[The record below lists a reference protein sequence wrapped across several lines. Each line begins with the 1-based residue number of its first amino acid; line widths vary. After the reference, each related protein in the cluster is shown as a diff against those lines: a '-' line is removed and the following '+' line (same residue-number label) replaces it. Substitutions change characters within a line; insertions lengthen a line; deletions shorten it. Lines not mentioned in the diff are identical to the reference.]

1 MDVPLLQGTKPVTTT
16 SAWMRAG
23 CGGGAPDAPAL
34 AAATTPIT
42 SRRRLQAMDAML
54 LEQRMM
60 LGVHCRNER
69 T

>member
-23 CGGGAPDAPAL
+23 CGGGAPDATTAL
-34 AAATTPIT
+34 ATATTPIT
-42 SRRRLQAMDAML
+42 SRRFQAMDAML
-54 LEQRMM
+54 LEQRM